1 MVGVNSTKTTGNN
14 QDRRSQIM
22 KEIDDLQKEAQK
34 VMKSN
39 GSQEKMAE
47 INEKLE
53 RLLNEIQNLG

>member
-1 MVGVNSTKTTGNN
+1 
-14 QDRRSQIM
+14 M

-53 RLLNEIQNLG
+53 RLLSEIQNLG